1 MTETAAEHQ
10 EAGER
15 FVFCLYT
22 AGHSRHSVIAL
33 RNLTAICAAHL
44 PGRHEI
50 EVVDLVTEPG
60 RAKENEIIVVPTL
73 VRVRPEPALKLIGDL
88 SETST
93 VVGLLE
99 LELPERSGPWRDRGT
114 RQAR

>member
-1 MTETAAEHQ
+1 MNDGSIPEHRQ
-10 EAGER
+10 PGEI
-15 FVFCLYT
+15 FVFCLYA

-33 RNLTAICAAHL
+33 RNLKAICVAHL

-73 VRVRPEPALKLIGDL
+73 VRLRPEP
-88 SETST
+88 
-93 VVGLLE
+93 
-99 LELPERSGPWRDRGT
+99 P
-114 RQAR
+114 